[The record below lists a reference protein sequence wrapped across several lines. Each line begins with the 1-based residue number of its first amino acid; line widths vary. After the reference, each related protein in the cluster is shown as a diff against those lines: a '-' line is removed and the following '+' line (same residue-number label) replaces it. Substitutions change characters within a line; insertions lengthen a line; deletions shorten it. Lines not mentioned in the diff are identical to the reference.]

1 MIHGM
6 TEQQLH
12 HHLVNTAL
20 RTGIPFGEASEKAGI
35 VIAALKD
42 DDTPEEIKQVFA
54 NMIEITTSGED
65 KETAMQKFVV
75 KTTPLIS
82 GMLSD
87 EKRDQ
92 MIALS
97 AKCRRSLKIKSII
110 KTISF

>member
-12 HHLVNTAL
+12 HHLVNTSL
-20 RTGIPFGEASEKAGI
+20 RTGLPFGEASEKADI
-35 VIAALKD
+35 VIATLKD
-42 DDTPEEIKQVFA
+42 DDTPEEMKQLFA

-65 KETAMQKFVV
+65 NETALLKFIV

-82 GMLSD
+82 GKLSD

-92 MIALS
+92 MVALS
-97 AKCRRSLKIKSII
+97 KKCRRSLKIKSII
-110 KTISF
+110 KAISF